1 MPKPFPFTAVLFD
14 LDGVLID
21 ATDLHYRVWDEFA
34 RARGFV
40 PSREQILATNGR
52 RADETIRLWLGSSL
66 TDHQVAAI
74 AAERETHF
82 NWLLEK
88 ESVRVLPGA
97 TEFVHALQRSAV
109 PMAVAT
115 SATPENARLSLSR
128 ARMEG
133 IFDIVITAAD
143 VANGKPDPEP
153 YLKAAERLGVSAT
166 TCLVI
171 EDSVLGIRSAKSA
184 GAKCLALATTFPRE
198 SLSVESP
205 DWLVASFAEIPF
217 AIRPASLGV

>member
-1 MPKPFPFTAVLFD
+1 LFD

-52 RADETIRLWLGSSL
+52 RADETIRHWLGSGL
-66 TDHQVAAI
+66 TDHQVAVI
-74 AAERETHF
+74 AAERETYF
-82 NWLLEK
+82 NRLLEK
-88 ESVRVLPGA
+88 KSVRVVPGA
-97 TEFVHALQRSAV
+97 TEFVHALKRNGVPIAV
-109 PMAVAT
+109 VT
-115 SATPENARLSLSR
+115 SATPQNAGLSLTR
-128 ARMEG
+128 AGMEG

-153 YLKAAERLGVSAT
+153 YLKAAERLGVSPT

-171 EDSVLGIRSAKSA
+171 EDSVSGLRSAKSA
-184 GAKCLALATTFPRE
+184 GAKCLALATTFPPE
-198 SLSVESP
+198 ILSAESP
-205 DWLVASFAEIPF
+205 DWLVAGFADLPS

>member
-1 MPKPFPFTAVLFD
+1 MAVLFD

-66 TDHQVAAI
+66 SDHQVAAI
-74 AAERETHF
+74 AAERETYF
-82 NWLLEK
+82 NRLLKK
-88 ESVRVLPGA
+88 ESVSVVPGA
-97 TEFVHALQRSAV
+97 AKFVNELRRSGV

-128 ARMEG
+128 ARMEEL
-133 IFDIVITAAD
+133 FEIVITAAD

-166 TCLVI
+166 NCLVI
-171 EDSVLGIRSAKSA
+171 EDSVPGIRSAKSA
-184 GAKCLALATTFPRE
+184 GAKCLALATTFPWE
-198 SLSVESP
+198 NLSAESP
-205 DWLVASFAEIPF
+205 DWLVASFADIPST
-217 AIRPASLGV
+217 IRPASLGV